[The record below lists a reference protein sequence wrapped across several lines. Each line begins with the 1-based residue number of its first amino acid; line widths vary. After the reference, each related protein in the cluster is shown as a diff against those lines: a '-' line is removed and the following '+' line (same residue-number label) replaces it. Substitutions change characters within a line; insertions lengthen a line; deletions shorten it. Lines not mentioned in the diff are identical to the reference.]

1 MATSGSK
8 TIYLSDSQ
16 SMALKFSWS
25 QTSQSIANNTTT
37 ISWKLQLIS
46 NAYAYISSTASK
58 DWSVTINGTKY
69 SGTNTVGINTS
80 STKTLASGT
89 TTIVHNDDGT
99 KSFSY
104 SFTQEFAITFS
115 GTNIASKSGSGTGTL
130 NTIPRG
136 STLGTISNFT
146 LGNAITIPI
155 TKHSSSF
162 TDSLT
167 ISLNG
172 KSIKT
177 VSNISNGASVSFTTS
192 ELETIYSSLPSS
204 TTGTFTF
211 KLTTKSGSTTIG
223 TSSKSAVGTIP
234 SSVKPS
240 ISNVAVSEANTSVI
254 PSSWGVFVQ
263 NKSKIKF
270 VTTSSGSYGSTISS
284 VKVSFNGA
292 AYNGATVTTGVIATS
307 GTLNATITVTDSRG
321 RTASTT
327 KSITVLAYAK
337 PYLTTFTV
345 ARSDSNGTA
354 NASGSYA
361 KVTFNGGVTSLN
373 SKNTYSFV
381 IKYKKTSES
390 SFTTKTVTSS
400 SNTVNTSVILSGID
414 TESSYDFVGE
424 VNDYFTKTTANRSLA
439 SAFVTM
445 DYLNGGK
452 GISFGKVAELT
463 NYLDVSFN
471 MLTRKYIDLA
481 NDLGIRGVKT
491 DGTPIALLGI
501 SSTNNT
507 VLGYGG
513 YANEIGQTNIY
524 GNGIYLYTKKEI
536 VANERMIIPNNKGYC
551 CYKTDGGIQSL
562 IMCNTNNNVAVGYGS
577 NLLKL
582 LTNSFGVEL
591 IQSTESAYDGYFRP
605 TVTNRVTL
613 GTTANRWYRLYQYI
627 TSIDTSDER
636 EKYDIKPIEE
646 FSKTKTNENVLETLF
661 NRLIPKTYY
670 MNDEVEK
677 QFHIGFVAQ
686 DIAKVLDELGIDE
699 KDIGLLSHEYYV
711 DEETGKEK
719 DVYGLGYSEF
729 IALNTYMIQK
739 QQKEIDELKKQVEEL
754 TMIVKGTQ

>member
-46 NAYAYISSTASK
+46 NAYAYISSTTSK
-58 DWSVTINGTKY
+58 SWSVTVNGTKY
-69 SGTNTVGINTS
+69 SGTNTVGIAKST
-80 STKTLASGT
+80 TKTLASGT
-89 TTIVHNDDGT
+89 TTIAHNSDGT
-99 KSFSY
+99 KTFNYSFS
-104 SFTQEFAITFS
+104 QEFAITYS
-115 GTNIASKSGSGTGTL
+115 GTYIASKSGSGTGTL

-254 PSSWGVFVQ
+254 PSSFGVFVQ

-270 VTTSSGSYGSTISS
+270 VTTSSGIYGSTISS
-284 VKVSFNGA
+284 IKVAFNNSN
-292 AYNGATVTTGVIATS
+292 YTGATVTTGVIATS
-307 GTLNATITVTDSRG
+307 GTLTATITITDSRG

-354 NASGSYA
+354 NASGSNA

-373 SKNTYSFV
+373 GKNTYSFV

-390 SFTTKTVTSS
+390 SYATKTITSS
-400 SNTVNTSVILSGID
+400 SNSVNTSVVLSDID

-439 SAFVTM
+439 SAFVTV

-452 GISFGKVAELT
+452 GISFGKVAELE
-463 NYLDVSFN
+463 NHLDVSFYA
-471 MLTRKYIDLA
+471 MFRKYIDLV
-481 NDLGIRGVKT
+481 NDVSIRGITT
-491 DGTPIALLGI
+491 DGTFLNMLGM
-501 SSTNNT
+501 STSNNT
-507 VLGYGG
+507 ILGYGG

-524 GNGIYLYTKKEI
+524 GNNIQFYTKNDI
-536 VANERMIIPNNKGYC
+536 IGNQRMIIPNNKGYC
-551 CYKTDGGIQSL
+551 CYKTDGSIQSL
-562 IMCNTNNNVAVGYGS
+562 IMCNTNNDVAVGYGS

-591 IQSTESAYDGYFRP
+591 IQSTEEAYDGFFRP
-605 TVTNRVTL
+605 TVANRVTL
-613 GTTANRWYRLYQYI
+613 GTTSNRWYRLYQYI
-627 TSIDTSDER
+627 SSIDTSDER
-636 EKYDIKPIEE
+636 EKHDIVPIKD
-646 FSKTKTNENVLETLF
+646 FKDNVLETLF

-686 DIAKVLDELGIDE
+686 DIAKVLKELDIDE
-699 KDIGLLSHEYYV
+699 KEIGLLSHEYYV
-711 DEETGKEK
+711 DEKTGEQK

-729 IALNTYMIQK
+729 IALNTHMIQK

-754 TMIVKGTQ
+754 TKIVKGIQ